1 MTWQSSAFILELKW
15 LRPRFIW
22 CKYRDSLLLRYLDL
36 SLAFFYLQWLL
47 TQEIWV
53 KRQISA
59 VGEVSE
65 AACCTCGGRV
75 LGGGSPWAVV
85 APEWA
90 VVPLCSQLL
99 FLPVTSPRPGAP
111 ISPSPNPF
119 LEGSGVWH
127 LQRAFSG
134 KEGVGSCNS
143 GSLWLL
149 GTVKSCLPMEPHTS
163 WVGRAYRIEEPVP
176 EKHMRTDITKLVQVK
191 STVSVGGRGD
201 VSAI

>member
-59 VGEVSE
+59 VGEVPE

-85 APEWA
+85 PQSGQQSLFA
-90 VVPLCSQLL
+90 LSFCSYL
-99 FLPVTSPRPGAP
+99 
-111 ISPSPNPF
+111 
-119 LEGSGVWH
+119 WH
-127 LQRAFSG
+127 LQGLVLPSLHPLTLFWR
-134 KEGVGSCNS
+134 GVVCDIYREHFQEKKVWGVVTQDPCGYLALSR
-143 GSLWLL
+143 
-149 GTVKSCLPMEPHTS
+149 V
-163 WVGRAYRIEEPVP
+163 AYRWSRTRAGWEEP
-176 EKHMRTDITKLVQVK
+176 T
-191 STVSVGGRGD
+191 G
-201 VSAI
+201 